1 MTREKPPLS
10 KQYELKQAKG
20 LKNEKTLSKSTNFTI
35 IKHLTETVKS
45 NVSISKAKYVY
56 KICLQIGLRC
66 PATTLKIE

>member
-1 MTREKPPLS
+1 MKKLFP
-10 KQYELKQAKG
+10 KAH
-20 LKNEKTLSKSTNFTI
+20 NFTI